1 MAGSSWGLPSLGDIY
16 NVSLAIRWLGHT
28 LKRAFPHDIDD
39 YVDTS
44 LKLYDR
50 GGNFFF
56 SGTAVEIENIFCTV
70 NKQHRVVSCKVA
82 AFAQLVLLP
91 IGI

>member
-1 MAGSSWGLPSLGDIY
+1 MTGVEI
-16 NVSLAIRWLGHT
+16 
-28 LKRAFPHDIDD
+28 
-39 YVDTS
+39 
-44 LKLYDR
+44 
-50 GGNFFF
+50 FF

-82 AFAQLVLLP
+82 AFAQLVLLA